1 MDGLN
6 MNWVFFSELRN
17 YRTENDMSKLLSTGS
32 CGLFHAG
39 SIHGALKTGEQSTDW
54 KLKQVLKALHQISH
68 DSPARRNDY
77 VDVTGSSR
85 FSLPFCGTWWI
96 EDGQLAVRAIQ
107 ICDGICQLCTF
118 WQSLPQSK
126 RPYSQKLFNAAICNQ
141 RFSYLGKTTF
151 LFLYSWYHE
160 IICYKIL
167 VY

>member
-1 MDGLN
+1 MSMDGLN
-6 MNWVFFSELRN
+6 VNWVFFSELRN

-85 FSLPFCGTWWI
+85 FCLPF
-96 EDGQLAVRAIQ
+96 GQVAVRAIQ

-118 WQSLPQSK
+118 WQSLPKSK
-126 RPYSQKLFNAAICNQ
+126 RPSSQKLFNAAICNQ
-141 RFSYLGKTTF
+141 RSSYLGKTTF

-160 IICYKIL
+160 IISYKIL